1 MDGIKARFEL
11 LQILLR
17 VAEPVQ
23 TVAQLLRSVLR
34 RIHEI
39 GNALMQRGCALVH
52 ALHAR
57 QSLLCAG
64 QELCRAG
71 RAFVAVER
79 GECALQRVCD
89 LFGVLQ
95 HAAARFQLR
104 ILPGCER
111 RALDLVD
118 LVLQRLDQPEL
129 FALVHGKALDLLCQ
143 LLHAGIFFPV
153 FLQQPAV
160 MRKQIKIGKVAR
172 LVEKLLRIVLAVDA
186 DELDAEPLQNGD
198 RDRPAVHAADVFPVG
213 IDLTLDEKLVRI
225 VFDLIFPEPRKL
237 GNTGKDGADK
247 RTRRA
252 GPDDVTVR
260 PLAENGGNG
269 IDHDGFACAGLAGQH
284 IEAAVKADL
293 RLLDHGD
300 ILNVQHIQHN

>member
-1 MDGIKARFEL
+1 M
-11 LQILLR
+11 
-17 VAEPVQ
+17 
-23 TVAQLLRSVLR
+23 
-34 RIHEI
+34 
-39 GNALMQRGCALVH
+39 
-52 ALHAR
+52 
-57 QSLLCAG
+57 
-64 QELCRAG
+64 
-71 RAFVAVER
+71 
-79 GECALQRVCD
+79 
-89 LFGVLQ
+89 
-95 HAAARFQLR
+95 
-104 ILPGCER
+104 
-111 RALDLVD
+111 
-118 LVLQRLDQPEL
+118 QRLDQPEL

-153 FLQQPAV
+153 FLKKPTV

-198 RDRPAVHAADVFPVG
+198 RDRPSVYAADIFPVRVNF
-213 IDLTLDEKLVRI
+213 TLDEKLVRI

-237 GNTGKDGADK
+237 GNAGKDGADK